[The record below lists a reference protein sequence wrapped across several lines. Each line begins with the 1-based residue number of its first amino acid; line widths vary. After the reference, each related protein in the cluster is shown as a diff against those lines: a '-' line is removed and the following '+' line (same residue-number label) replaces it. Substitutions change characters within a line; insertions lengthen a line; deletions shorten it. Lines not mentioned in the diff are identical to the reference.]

1 MTTRKQLALLFTL
14 SLVTALVAPATQ
26 AQDFPKPTKENE
38 WLTKFVGQ
46 WDSKST
52 APGMADGEDAT
63 CSGTATYRML
73 GGFSLVADVKGDA
86 GGMNMEAVQIIGY
99 DPEQKAY
106 VGTWVDSMTG
116 FMWKYKG
123 SVDKT
128 GNKLSLEAEGPN
140 FMTGKGTAMF
150 RDSYEFDGP
159 DHIIARSEMQ
169 GEDGKWIEFMKGDM
183 HRVKKE

>member
-1 MTTRKQLALLFTL
+1 MITRKQRTLLLALG
-14 SLVTALVAPATQ
+14 LVATLAIPSVQ
-26 AQDFPKPTKENE
+26 AQDFPKPTKEHE
-38 WLTKFVGQ
+38 WLAKFVGE
-46 WDSKST
+46 WESSSN
-52 APGMADGEDAT
+52 APAMPGGEEME

-73 GGFSLVADVKGDA
+73 GGFWVIGEMKGDA
-86 GGMNMEAVQIIGY
+86 GGMNMDAVQTIGY

-106 VGTWVDSMTG
+106 VGTWVDSITG
-116 FMWKYKG
+116 LMWKYKG
-123 SVDKT
+123 SVDKS
-128 GNKLSLEAEGPN
+128 GNKISLEAEGPN

-183 HRVKKE
+183 RRVKKD